1 MATSLPA
8 LKRHNHRVHPC
19 EDGRKNELL
28 SFLLERESGGTVLV
42 VAGAFPEKISESL
55 ASETVTF
62 VTDDA
67 IASLEGKTFDLVLS
81 YDLPESVETYLER
94 LKLAGKQAAILLE
107 TQRRDRLYPIETFLG
122 RTVRE
127 EIIEGF
133 APIESG
139 KRESRKATGKRKA
152 DGRPG
157 SGKRKPG
164 SGKGKAESGRRP
176 AVKKA
181 VKRIKLPKVKGT
193 RTETGSD

>member
-42 VAGAFPEKISESL
+42 VAGAFPEKLPESL

-133 APIESG
+133 TPPVESG
-139 KRESRKATGKRKA
+139 KRESRKAA
-152 DGRPG
+152 
-157 SGKRKPG
+157 GKRKPG
-164 SGKGKAESGRRP
+164 SGKGKPESGKRP

-181 VKRIKLPKVKGT
+181 VRRIKLPKVKGT